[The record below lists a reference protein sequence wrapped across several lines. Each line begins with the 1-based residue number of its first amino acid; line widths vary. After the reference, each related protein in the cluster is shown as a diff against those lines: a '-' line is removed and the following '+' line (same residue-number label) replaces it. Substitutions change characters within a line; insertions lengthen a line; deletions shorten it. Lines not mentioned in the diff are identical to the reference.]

1 MKILLKNI
9 VLFVIFGTLYFGIEC
24 AYKGHLTHWSMFI
37 LAGIVGVL
45 IGGINEYIPWEMP
58 FWQQCSIGMLI
69 ATVGEAITGLI
80 VNVWLGLNVWHYN
93 IMPFLWGQCSVPFMV
108 AWFILAGVCI
118 LLDDIIRWKWF
129 GEEEPRYN

>member
-1 MKILLKNI
+1 
-9 VLFVIFGTLYFGIEC
+9 
-24 AYKGHLTHWSMFI
+24 
-37 LAGIVGVL
+37 
-45 IGGINEYIPWEMP
+45 
-58 FWQQCSIGMLI
+58 MLI